1 MNYTGVIIKESL
13 GDASILDDLHIV
25 ETKVEPITPEHK
37 TPWLKQWTLC
47 TVEIPEENVEQVAT
61 DMSQSFDTEHPDWYA
76 DFKNDKNHYIVFAN
90 KVFKVD
96 RNNPILYNNAKKYG
110 MSIGIPEYQLDFK
123 PEEKLWER

>member
-1 MNYTGVIIKESL
+1 MNYQGIIIEESL
-13 GDASILDDLHIV
+13 GNKNVLDDLHII

-37 TPWLKQWTLC
+37 TSWLKQWTLH
-47 TVEIPEENVEQVAT
+47 TVEIPEKDGDIIAEHI
-61 DMSQSFDTEHPDWYA
+61 SHSFDAEHPDWYA

-123 PEEKLWER
+123 PEEKVWER